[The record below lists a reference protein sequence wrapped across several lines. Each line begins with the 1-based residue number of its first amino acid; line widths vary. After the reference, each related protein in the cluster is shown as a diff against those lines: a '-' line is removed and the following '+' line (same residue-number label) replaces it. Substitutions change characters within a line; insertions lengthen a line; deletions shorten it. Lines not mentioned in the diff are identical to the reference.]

1 MNRKRLKINI
11 RRYPMEMHIVHRN
24 TAYSNFSLALEHEDG
39 VVVIAIFFQVKISLM
54 VFELLI

>member
-1 MNRKRLKINI
+1 
-11 RRYPMEMHIVHRN
+11 MEMHIVHRN